1 MDDRE
6 TVFDLPIGIL
16 EERGR
21 TRTDREIGGHVLRNQ
36 KSQLRRSLRD
46 LQQEGFRH
54 VWVLRSPEEVL
65 HELERG
71 DDELAKELGAH
82 DRLFLPLD
90 QALGD
95 ATAAV
100 QAACHLTDPDGER
113 SRGDPFVVA
122 CAQLNGWTVLSGERP
137 RKGPNA
143 QMRIPDACEHLKIP
157 HLDWFTFLREMKWD
171 L

>member
-1 MDDRE
+1 MPPLRA
-6 TVFDLPIGIL
+6 PGGGN
-16 EERGR
+16 RPRARRR
-21 TRTDREIGGHVLRNQ
+21 TRRLRT
-36 KSQLRRSLRD
+36 LR
-46 LQQEGFRH
+46 
-54 VWVLRSPEEVL
+54 P
-65 HELERG
+65 
-71 DDELAKELGAH
+71 
-82 DRLFLPLD
+82 
-90 QALGD
+90 
-95 ATAAV
+95 V